1 MSGLLLA
8 TAYTALLLF
17 AARRMALFRRVPGIS
32 GHGLVALFG
41 MKLLAGAA
49 LWAVY
54 THVYPDR
61 HTADIFKYFD
71 DSAVMHAALWERPLD
86 FVRMLTGVGNDSPYF
101 TERYYLVMNN
111 WVRQYENN
119 VYNDSHTM
127 IRLNAVLRILSAGH
141 YAVHTVFACAFSMV
155 GLVALHRAL
164 DPWAQS
170 LERGLAGAVF
180 LWPSVL
186 FWPSAPLKESLLMLG
201 LGLFLLGVLHPS
213 GRSRGPVVLAAL
225 IGLAVMLV
233 VKFYVLFCLVPGVL
247 ALLLQ
252 RWRGGGIL
260 RYAIATHL
268 GALILVMVSGTLFP
282 GYDVLE
288 LFRVKQKDFIGMA
301 MGVGSGS
308 LVEMPLLGE
317 GVWGF
322 VRNAPHALYMTF
334 LSPFEAADRGAV
346 GLAGAL
352 ENAVVLLLPL
362 LALWWRK
369 PWQQVDQAALL
380 FTCSFVLLLA
390 LVIGWT
396 VPVVGALVR
405 YRVPLL
411 PFVGLLALLLV
422 DARRLP
428 TFVVRLLRAP

>member
-1 MSGLLLA
+1 MSSLLLA
-8 TAYTALLLF
+8 TAYTALLLYIG
-17 AARRMALFRRVPGIS
+17 RRMALFRRVPGI
-32 GHGLVALFG
+32 GGPGLAALFG
-41 MKLLAGAA
+41 LKLLAGAA
-49 LWAVY
+49 LFVVY
-54 THVYPDR
+54 TQVYPDR
-61 HTADIFKYFD
+61 STADIFKYFD
-71 DSAVMHAALWERPLD
+71 DSAVMHAALGERPMD
-86 FVRMLTGVGNDSPYF
+86 FLRMLTGVGNDSPYF

-127 IRLNAVLRILSAGH
+127 IRLNAVLRILSQGH

-164 DPWAQS
+164 APWAKGM
-170 LERGLAGAVF
+170 ERGLAAVVF

-201 LGLFLLGVLHPS
+201 LGLFLWGALHS
-213 GRSRGPVVLAAL
+213 GRPRRPVILAAV

-247 ALLLQ
+247 AVLLQ
-252 RWRGGGIL
+252 RWRGGGIG
-260 RYAIATHL
+260 RYALATHL
-268 GALILVMVSGTLFP
+268 GAVVLVMVSGTLFP

-301 MGVGSGS
+301 TGVGSGS
-308 LVEMPLLGE
+308 LVEMPLLGD

-352 ENAVVLLLPL
+352 ENAALLLLPV
-362 LALWWRK
+362 LALWRRRSWPHMDRS
-369 PWQQVDQAALL
+369 ALL
-380 FTCSFVLLLA
+380 FTCSFLLLLA

-422 DARRLP
+422 DTRRLP
-428 TFVVRLLRAP
+428 TFVARLLRAS

>member
-213 GRSRGPVVLAAL
+213 GRSRGPVVLALSL
-225 IGLAVMLV
+225 IH
-233 VKFYVLFCLVPGVL
+233 
-247 ALLLQ
+247 
-252 RWRGGGIL
+252 I
-260 RYAIATHL
+260 
-268 GALILVMVSGTLFP
+268 
-282 GYDVLE
+282 
-288 LFRVKQKDFIGMA
+288 
-301 MGVGSGS
+301 
-308 LVEMPLLGE
+308 
-317 GVWGF
+317 
-322 VRNAPHALYMTF
+322 
-334 LSPFEAADRGAV
+334 
-346 GLAGAL
+346 
-352 ENAVVLLLPL
+352 
-362 LALWWRK
+362 
-369 PWQQVDQAALL
+369 
-380 FTCSFVLLLA
+380 
-390 LVIGWT
+390 
-396 VPVVGALVR
+396 
-405 YRVPLL
+405 
-411 PFVGLLALLLV
+411 
-422 DARRLP
+422 
-428 TFVVRLLRAP
+428 